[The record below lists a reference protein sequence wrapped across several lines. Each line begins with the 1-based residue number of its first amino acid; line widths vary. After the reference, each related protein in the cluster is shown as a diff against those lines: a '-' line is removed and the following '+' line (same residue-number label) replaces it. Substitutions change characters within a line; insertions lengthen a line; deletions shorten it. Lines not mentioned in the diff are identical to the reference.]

1 MSESTES
8 AEVSAALSGAPRAA
22 SAVDAAAASSTAG
35 APPGSGA
42 AATAAAADRVPDS
55 VGALARTPRF
65 NRTTLVAIVAI
76 ALIGWQWFDTR
87 RELGQVREDIA
98 LRLKTAESDSHDASH
113 AAREAQDT
121 VRDLLSRLSLLDARV
136 TEARGQ
142 QAALEQLY
150 QELSR
155 SRDESLLADIEQTL
169 TLAAQQLQLVGNVQ
183 GALIALQGAD
193 ARLARNNRPQFMSLR
208 RAIGA
213 DIERLKAQPSLDLT
227 GLSMRIDQ
235 IIAAV
240 DGLPL
245 VSDSRLPPTV
255 AGEAAEPGGWTRV
268 GALLWT
274 EMARLVRV
282 ERSDRVLPPLLA
294 PDQRYFLRENL
305 KLRLLNVRVSLLQRN
320 EATFRSDLR
329 LASQWIETYFDG
341 KQKPVGTAVASL
353 RELQSVA
360 LVIAV
365 PTLSESL
372 TAVRSL
378 KVAH

>member
-1 MSESTES
+1 
-8 AEVSAALSGAPRAA
+8 
-22 SAVDAAAASSTAG
+22 
-35 APPGSGA
+35 
-42 AATAAAADRVPDS
+42 
-55 VGALARTPRF
+55 
-65 NRTTLVAIVAI
+65 
-76 ALIGWQWFDTR
+76 
-87 RELGQVREDIA
+87 
-98 LRLKTAESDSHDASH
+98 
-113 AAREAQDT
+113 
-121 VRDLLSRLSLLDARV
+121 
-136 TEARGQ
+136 
-142 QAALEQLY
+142 
-150 QELSR
+150 
-155 SRDESLLADIEQTL
+155 
-169 TLAAQQLQLVGNVQ
+169 
-183 GALIALQGAD
+183 
-193 ARLARNNRPQFMSLR
+193 
-208 RAIGA
+208 
-213 DIERLKAQPSLDLT
+213 
-227 GLSMRIDQ
+227 MRIDQ

-245 VSDSRLPPTV
+245 VSDSRLPATV
-255 AGEAAEPGGWTRV
+255 AGEAAAPGGWTRV

-378 KVAH
+378 KVVH